1 MMLWQGGDVL
11 LAFPWAQCV
20 CGVGFPAAW
29 GAHPRAFQQETPP
42 SDGTFYS
49 PWSSPSLPLQIVS
62 DSWCQGWV
70 REEVVASV
78 LPCHPPARHRLSPGS
93 EQSSTTQGLLA
104 GTENSRVSQCVCYI
118 SGPYVS
124 LQWLNSRTFQ
134 CGIVEMLERS
144 SLACIVHGSDLFG
157 WKMGCC
163 LQQLCNDPALLMCS
177 SSSFVTNTGADP
189 GVVLKLPLMHC
200 FK

>member
-1 MMLWQGGDVL
+1 MWLFNNALCSIRTASECFTDANEISLMMLWQGGDVL

-49 PWSSPSLPLQIVS
+49 PWSSPPLPLQIVS

-104 GTENSRVSQCVCYI
+104 GTENSDVPFESLSVSA
-118 SGPYVS
+118 
-124 LQWLNSRTFQ
+124 TFQ
-134 CGIVEMLERS
+134 DLMS
-144 SLACIVHGSDLFG
+144 ACSG
-157 WKMGCC
+157 
-163 LQQLCNDPALLMCS
+163 
-177 SSSFVTNTGADP
+177 
-189 GVVLKLPLMHC
+189 
-200 FK
+200 